1 MMPLTVRPAIDPI
14 RKATWLIPRERP
26 SSSAGVASTI
36 IAALF
41 VKRIAEPSPAIR
53 TPTVVTVRT
62 VHLYLIRTPPADR
75 PHSLTGVR
83 WLDGGAR
90 RSGTATSSLRIGAGN
105 GPGRHATLTLWIG
118 WCRAMRSRETR

>member
-41 VKRIAEPSPAIR
+41 VKRIAEPSP
-53 TPTVVTVRT
+53 
-62 VHLYLIRTPPADR
+62 
-75 PHSLTGVR
+75 
-83 WLDGGAR
+83 
-90 RSGTATSSLRIGAGN
+90 
-105 GPGRHATLTLWIG
+105 
-118 WCRAMRSRETR
+118 